1 MKKFRKP
8 LFFILLFFC
17 LCAANAQD
25 TIYQIDIDKEI
36 GSTTWRY
43 LRTGLHR
50 AQQQGAK
57 AVILRLNTY
66 GGTVVHADSMR
77 TAILNAPLP
86 VYAFVDNNA
95 ASAGALIAIACD
107 SIYMRNSASMG
118 AATVV
123 NETGA
128 AMPDKY
134 QSYMRATMRAT
145 AEAHGK
151 DSTGRW
157 RRDPLIAEAMVDER
171 IVVPH
176 LCDSGK
182 VLTLTASE
190 AVAHRYCEAVV
201 ESADEIV
208 TRQLHYDHYTLQQFE
223 PSLFDE
229 IAGFLTNP
237 ALQALLV
244 TLIFGGIFMEL
255 KTPGIGLPAA
265 VACTAAVLYF
275 APLYIDG
282 LAANWEILIFVV
294 GVILLIFEIFVIPG
308 FGIAGISGFI
318 LILAALVLALLGN
331 VNFNF
336 DFVPS
341 AEIGK
346 GLITVVSGIIIYA
359 ILLLVFFKKLTSK
372 GPIGRLA
379 LHSAQ
384 DKEAGYIGVPP
395 ELQQYIGAT
404 GQAATILRPAGK
416 VVIDGTQF
424 DAVALHGYIEK
435 GAAVQVVK
443 YENAQLYVIE
453 VKQEQTKT
461 L

>member
-1 MKKFRKP
+1 MKKFHKP
-8 LFFILLFFC
+8 LFFLALFFC
-17 LCAANAQD
+17 LFAANAQD

-50 AQQQGAK
+50 ARQQGAR

-77 TAILNAPLP
+77 TAILNCPLP

-107 SIYMRNSASMG
+107 SIYMRSSASMG

-151 DSTGRW
+151 DSTGNW
-157 RRDPLIAEAMVDER
+157 RRNPLIAEAMVDER

-190 AVAHRYCEAVV
+190 AIAQRYCEGTV
-201 ESADEIV
+201 ESVDELI
-208 TRQLHYDHYTLQQFE
+208 TRQLHRDHYTLQQFE

-237 ALQALLV
+237 ALQAILV

-255 KTPGIGLPAA
+255 KTPGVGLPAA

-336 DFVPS
+336 DFVPGR
-341 AEIGK
+341 EIGR
-346 GLITVVSGIIIYA
+346 GLITVSAGFIIYFV
-359 ILLLVFFKKLTSK
+359 LLLLFFKKLTSK

-379 LHSAQ
+379 LQSAQ
-384 DKEAGYIGVPP
+384 NKDEGYIGVPP
-395 ELQQYIGAT
+395 ELQQYIGQT
-404 GQAATILRPAGK
+404 GEAATILRPSGK
-416 VVIDGTQF
+416 VVIDGIQF
-424 DAVALHGYIEK
+424 DAVALHGFIEQ
-435 GAAVQVVK
+435 GATVEVVK
-443 YENAQLYVIE
+443 YENAQLYVVE
-453 VKQEQTKT
+453 VK
-461 L
+461 

>member
-1 MKKFRKP
+1 MKKFHKH
-8 LFFILLFFC
+8 LFFLALFSC
-17 LCAANAQD
+17 LFAANAQD

-50 AQQQGAK
+50 ARQQGAR

-107 SIYMRNSASMG
+107 SIYMRSSASMG

-151 DSTGRW
+151 DSTGNW
-157 RRDPLIAEAMVDER
+157 RRNPLIAEAMVDER

-176 LCDSGK
+176 LCDSGR

-190 AVAHRYCEAVV
+190 AIAQHYCEGTV
-201 ESADEIV
+201 ESIDELI
-208 TRQLHYDHYTLQQFE
+208 TQHLHRNHYTLLQYK

-237 ALQALLV
+237 ALQAILV

-265 VACTAAVLYF
+265 IACTATVLYF
-275 APLYIDG
+275 VPLYIDG
-282 LAANWEILIFVV
+282 LAANWEILVFVV
-294 GVILLIFEIFVIPG
+294 GIILLIFEIFVIPG
-308 FGIAGISGFI
+308 FGIAGILGFI
-318 LILAALVLALLGN
+318 CILGALVLALVGN

-336 DFVPS
+336 EFVS
-341 AEIGK
+341 GHEISR
-346 GLITVVSGIIIYA
+346 GLIIVSAGFIIYA
-359 ILLLVFFKKLTSK
+359 VLLLIFFKKLTSK

-379 LHSAQ
+379 LQSAQ
-384 DKEAGYIGVPP
+384 VKEEGYIGVPP
-395 ELQQYIGAT
+395 ELQQHIGQT
-404 GQAATILRPAGK
+404 GKAATILRPAGK
-416 VVIDGTQF
+416 VLIDGSRF
-424 DAVALHGYIEK
+424 DAVALHGYIEQ
-435 GAAVQVVK
+435 GATVKVVK

-453 VKQEQTKT
+453 VK
-461 L
+461 

>member
-1 MKKFRKP
+1 MKKFHKYI
-8 LFFILLFFC
+8 LFISFFFTLF
-17 LCAANAQD
+17 AANSQD

-50 AQQQGAK
+50 AQQEGAK
-57 AVILRLNTY
+57 AIILRLNTY

-77 TAILNAPLP
+77 TAILNCPLP
-86 VYAFVDNNA
+86 VYAFIDNNA

-107 SIYMRNSASMG
+107 SIYMRSSASMG

-151 DSTGRW
+151 DSTGNW
-157 RRDPLIAEAMVDER
+157 RRNPLIAEAMVDER

-190 AVAHRYCEAVV
+190 AMAQRYCEGVV
-201 ESADEIV
+201 ENVDELV
-208 TRQLHYDHYTLQQFE
+208 TQQLHRSHYTLRQFE
-223 PSLFDE
+223 PTLFDE

-237 ALQALLV
+237 ALQAILV
-244 TLIFGGIFMEL
+244 TLIFGGIFIEL
-255 KTPGIGLPAA
+255 KTPGVGLPAA

-294 GVILLIFEIFVIPG
+294 GIILLIFEIFVIPG

-318 LILAALVLALLGN
+318 LILAALVLALVGN

-336 DFVPS
+336 EFVP
-341 AEIGK
+341 AHEIGK
-346 GLITVVSGIIIYA
+346 GLIIVTSGIIVYA
-359 ILLLVFFKKLTSK
+359 VLLLLFFKKLTSK

-379 LHSAQ
+379 LQSVQ
-384 DKEAGYIGVPP
+384 DKEEGYIGVPT
-395 ELQQYIGAT
+395 ELQQYIGST
-404 GQAATILRPAGK
+404 GVAATILRPAGK
-416 VVIDGTQF
+416 IVIDGNQF
-424 DAVALHGYIEK
+424 DAVALHGYIEQ
-435 GAAVQVVK
+435 GATVRVVK
-443 YENAQLYVIE
+443 YENAQLYVVE
-453 VKQEQTKT
+453 DK
-461 L
+461 

>member
-1 MKKFRKP
+1 MKKFHKP
-8 LFFILLFFC
+8 LFFLALFFC
-17 LCAANAQD
+17 LFAANAQD

-43 LRTGLHR
+43 LRTGLHQAR
-50 AQQQGAK
+50 ENGAK
-57 AVILRLNTY
+57 AVVLRLNTY

-77 TAILNAPLP
+77 TAILNCPLP

-107 SIYMRNSASMG
+107 SIYMRSSASMG

-151 DSTGRW
+151 DSTGNW
-157 RRDPLIAEAMVDER
+157 RRNPLIAEAMVDER
-171 IVVPH
+171 IAVPH

-190 AVAHRYCEAVV
+190 AIAQRYCEGTV
-201 ESADEIV
+201 ESVDELI
-208 TRQLHYDHYTLQQFE
+208 TRQLHRDHYTLQQFE

-237 ALQALLV
+237 ALQAILV

-255 KTPGIGLPAA
+255 KTPGVGLPAA

-275 APLYIDG
+275 APLYLDG

-308 FGIAGISGFI
+308 FGIAGISGFT
-318 LILAALVLALLGN
+318 LIFAALVLALVGN
-331 VNFNF
+331 VNFDF
-336 DFVPS
+336 EFVPGR
-341 AEIGK
+341 EIGR
-346 GLITVVSGIIIYA
+346 GLITVSAGFIIYFV
-359 ILLLVFFKKLTSK
+359 LLLLFFKKLTSK

-379 LHSAQ
+379 LNSAQ
-384 DKEAGYIGVPP
+384 DKDEGYIGVPP
-395 ELQQYIGAT
+395 ELQQYIGQT
-404 GQAATILRPAGK
+404 GEAATILRPSGK

-424 DAVALHGYIEK
+424 DAVALHGYIEQ
-435 GAAVQVVK
+435 GATVRVVK
-443 YENAQLYVIE
+443 YENAQLYVVE
-453 VKQEQTKT
+453 VK
-461 L
+461 